1 MTEVPGWRH
10 FPPATQWLQ
19 RNVQVAAAPNL
30 EGLKA
35 NFARFIDEPQQ
46 AGGAPPLSQ
55 QEKDKLF
62 DQFLRWAS
70 ERPELR
76 QRLEPQ

>member
-1 MTEVPGWRH
+1 LLQPGHHSKWHEVNIMTEVPGWRH

-19 RNVQVAAAPNL
+19 RNAQVAAAPNL

-46 AGGAPPLSQ
+46 ASGGP
-55 QEKDKLF
+55 F
-62 DQFLRWAS
+62 
-70 ERPELR
+70 
-76 QRLEPQ
+76 EPAREG